1 MSAIDELHN
10 AEFFTPEQML
20 DLARAGRIYT
30 AGLRAEDDQNAYP
43 YFVLTGKAF
52 DLSVPRLCW
61 HVSASGQ
68 KDMATR
74 QGPVPQAFGV
84 LYELDFAPAALR
96 QDLMDYAHRRSF
108 MMLFGWQDMQ
118 LRGDGQTQQEA
129 RLDAVKR
136 LRLGASSGDLKVAPQ
151 ALVAI
156 ERALLD
162 EQALFL
168 DRRMLGRFT
177 KPWPDVALVALVGEG
192 DQGDQ
197 AAPAAQAPTPAQ
209 EAAAIAGPA
218 KPAVSAVP
226 AVPTGPSPAPARVP
240 RSVRYAPMRQRA

>member
-1 MSAIDELHN
+1 MSAIDELHD
-10 AEFFTPEQML
+10 ADFFTPEQVVE
-20 DLARAGRIYT
+20 LARAGRIY
-30 AGLRAEDDQNAYP
+30 AARPSLADEQSAYP
-43 YFVLTGKAF
+43 YFVLTGNAF

-61 HVSASGQ
+61 HINASGQ

-74 QGPVPQAFGV
+74 QSPCPESFGA

-129 RLDAVKR
+129 RLDAVNR
-136 LRLGASSGDLKVAPQ
+136 LRTGVAAGCLKVSPE
-151 ALVAI
+151 ALQDI

-162 EQALFL
+162 AHALLL

-177 KPWPDVALVALVGEG
+177 KPWPDVALVGEG
-192 DQGDQ
+192 GQ
-197 AAPAAQAPTPAQ
+197 AAPVNHSPAPAQ
-209 EAAAIAGPA
+209 EASAIAGPA
-218 KPAVSAVP
+218 KRVEP
-226 AVPTGPSPAPARVP
+226 AVPVVSAGPSPAPARVP
-240 RSVRYAPMRQRA
+240 RSVRYAHMRQRA